1 MDGLTIEAKQRATL
15 QTWKPG
21 KKPEG
26 NYFDLFLKKHKNISE
41 DSHIFI
47 QFSPKETGYSWSG
60 PICVSSIGRFFMKFR
75 RSEGMET
82 DVIKG
87 DTLQDGK
94 LKKFASV
101 DIVQENTSFVLHF
114 TKPPKVALP
123 YRVENC
129 LNEASIMYFQKV

>member
-1 MDGLTIEAKQRATL
+1 LIIEGKQRATL

-21 KKPEG
+21 KKREG

-47 QFSPKETGYSWSG
+47 QFSPKETGYGWSG

-75 RSEGMET
+75 KSEGMET
-82 DVIKG
+82 DGIKR
-87 DTLQDGK
+87 DNLQDGK
-94 LKKFASV
+94 LKQFASV

-129 LNEASIMYFQKV
+129 LKEASIMYFQKV

>member
-1 MDGLTIEAKQRATL
+1 MTIEAKQRGTL

-21 KKPEG
+21 KKREG
-26 NYFDLFLKKHKNISE
+26 NYFDLFLKKHKNVLE
-41 DSHIFI
+41 DSLIFI
-47 QFSPKETGYSWSG
+47 QFCPKETGYGWSG

-75 RSEGMET
+75 RSEDM
-82 DVIKG
+82 VIDGINK

-94 LKKFASV
+94 LKQFASV
-101 DIVQENTSFVLHF
+101 DVVQENTSFVLHF

-129 LNEASIMYFQKV
+129 LNKASIMYFQKV